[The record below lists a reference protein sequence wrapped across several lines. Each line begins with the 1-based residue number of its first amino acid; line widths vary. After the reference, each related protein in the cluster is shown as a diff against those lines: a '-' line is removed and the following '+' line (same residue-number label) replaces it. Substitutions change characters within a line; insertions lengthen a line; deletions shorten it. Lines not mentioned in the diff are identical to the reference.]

1 MSPKQTELEKENQ
14 KLKDQIAGLE
24 KALAE
29 AKAQTASAKPS
40 KSREQ
45 AVAVQAILEKDG
57 KITKEQLLKINPKY
71 SSDPIYYYKNLL
83 KGVVVKGEGAYWTAA
98 AWAKHEEE
106 KAKAEAANKT
116 APAAPAASAPTSAA

>member
-1 MSPKQTELEKENQ
+1 LS
-14 KLKDQIAGLE
+14 
-24 KALAE
+24 
-29 AKAQTASAKPS
+29 AQTATAKPS

-83 KGVVVKGEGAYWTAA
+83 KGVVVKGDGAYWTAA

-106 KAKAEAANKT
+106 KAKAEAAKKT
-116 APAAPAASAPTSAA
+116 APAAPAASVPTSAA

>member
-1 MSPKQTELEKENQ
+1 MTTAKELEKENATLRAQ
-14 KLKDQIAGLE
+14 VEGLTKRVKE
-24 KALAE
+24 LEELRAA
-29 AKAQTASAKPS
+29 ARPS

-45 AVAVQAILEKDG
+45 AEKVKAILDRDG
-57 KITKEQLLKINPKY
+57 KITKDQLLKINPKY

-106 KAKAEAANKT
+106 KAKAEAAKKT
-116 APAAPAASAPTSAA
+116 APAAPAASVPTSAA